1 MEPGTE
7 LLAIRAQM
15 VSILDQLDRLIWES
29 QGAPQGDTNGIKSLE
44 RTKAIEWVL
53 RQSGSPM
60 RPVQIW
66 AELQKLGREDPKM
79 EVQVTT
85 YDLWQRGR
93 IDRVGRGLYVTKPD
107 A

>member
-1 MEPGTE
+1 MDPGRE
-7 LLAIRAQM
+7 LLAIRAQV
-15 VSILDQLDRLIWES
+15 VSVLDRLDRLIWES
-29 QGAPQGDTNGIKSLE
+29 QGHSLSDTEHVKSLE

-53 RQSGSPM
+53 RQSGGPM

-66 AELQKLGREDPKM
+66 AELQSLGRDDSKM

-85 YDLWQRGR
+85 HDLWQRGR
-93 IDRVGRGLYVTKPD
+93 IDRVGRGLYASKSE